1 MNASQIINE
10 EMTLEQK
17 LEAIDNA
24 LKEAQEKADQEDSS
38 GGLSNA
44 PVDPQD
50 LLMCEGCQ

>member
-10 EMTLEQK
+10 EMTLEEK

-24 LKEAQEKADQEDSS
+24 LKEAQERADQEASS
-38 GGLSNA
+38 GGLSSA
-44 PVDPQD
+44 PIDPQD